1 MMAVRDDQA
10 QGRFE
15 LEEGGLVAFA
25 SYRRNDDRLIIDHV
39 ESPPPLRGAGT
50 AGRLMEGIAQL
61 ARTEGLRITPLCGY
75 AALWLRR
82 RPEHHDLLD
91 QAPPSGQPAGR

>member
-1 MMAVRDDQA
+1 MMNVRDNPMQR
-10 QGRFE
+10 RFE
-15 LEEGGLVAFA
+15 LEERGLVAFA
-25 SYRRNDDRLIIDHV
+25 SYRRHGDRLIIDRV

-50 AGRLMEGIAQL
+50 AGRLMDGITQL
-61 ARTEGLRITPLCGY
+61 ARADRLRVTPLCSY

-91 QAPPSGQPAGR
+91 QGSSSSP